1 MKRYRGSSSN
11 PDPEALERLQRAEL
25 GLEEALQLHS
35 TLEAEEQAEQAG
47 LAGRTSTAPV
57 CSKRLHEA
65 LRHPGVGGNHPLSYF
80 EELCLREMDG
90 ELSPE
95 ERAELERL
103 CGEYA
108 IYARRRAVLERI
120 VFRPDTTIV
129 YRQKASLK
137 RGVFTWHTGLVSRVA
152 AAAAIVIGVLIPGA
166 TSLWNTAIQPAA
178 RFSVASKPESIPR
191 VEAVSPMPAAGV
203 KVAEGTGMAGGMA
216 SQGVLPVASQLAMS
230 LQGGG
235 SGNLPD
241 SLPLEERAQDS
252 TALAVADTEPAVERV
267 VRLVPQL
274 GVSTQPLPMVA
285 SATVEPAEGFY
296 WYPTDWEAYY
306 LQQELAEI
314 EQYNPP
320 PAPRASPLRSF
331 LAYLAQRNGYQR

>member
-1 MKRYRGSSSN
+1 M
-11 PDPEALERLQRAEL
+11 
-25 GLEEALQLHS
+25 QLHS
-35 TLEAEEQAEQAG
+35 TLEAEEQAEQSA

-57 CSKRLHEA
+57 CSERLRAA
-65 LRHPGVGGNHPLSYF
+65 LRHPGVGANRPLSYF

-90 ELSPE
+90 ELSPDE
-95 ERAELERL
+95 QAELDRL

-120 VFRPDTTIV
+120 VFQPDTTIV

-137 RGVFTWHTGLVSRVA
+137 RGVFTWHTGWVSRVA

-178 RFSVASKPESIPR
+178 RFSVASKPENAPQ
-191 VEAVSPMPAAGV
+191 VEAVSPLPAAGV
-203 KVAEGTGMAGGMA
+203 GGAEGAGMEGGVA
-216 SQGVLPVASQLAMS
+216 SQSALPAAHQLAMS
-230 LQGGG
+230 PQSGS

-267 VRLVPQL
+267 VRLAPQL

-320 PAPRASPLRSF
+320 PAPKASPLRSF

>member
-1 MKRYRGSSSN
+1 MKRYRGNSSN
-11 PDPEALERLQRAEL
+11 PDAEALGRLQRAEL

-35 TLEAEEQAEQAG
+35 TLEAKEQAEQAG

-57 CSKRLHEA
+57 CSERLHEA
-65 LRHPGVGGNHPLSYF
+65 LRHPGVGGNRPLSYF

-108 IYARRRAVLERI
+108 IYARRRAALERI
-120 VFRPDTTIV
+120 VFRPDTTVV
-129 YRQKASLK
+129 YRRKASLK
-137 RGVFTWHTGLVSRVA
+137 RGVAAWHTGLVRRVA

-166 TSLWNTAIQPAA
+166 TNLWNNAIQPVA
-178 RFSVASKPESIPR
+178 RFSEASKPESAPR
-191 VEAVSPMPAAGV
+191 VEAVSPLPTAGIGEAA
-203 KVAEGTGMAGGMA
+203 EEGMAGAVA
-216 SQGVLPVASQLAMS
+216 SQSALPAAHQLAMS
-230 LQGGG
+230 PQSG
-235 SGNLPD
+235 SSGILPD
-241 SLPLEERAQDS
+241 SLPLEGRYQDP
-252 TALAVADTEPAVERV
+252 TVLEVADTEQAVERV
-267 VRLVPQL
+267 VHLAPLL
-274 GVSTQPLPMVA
+274 GIGSQPLPMVA
-285 SATVEPAEGFY
+285 SIAVEPAEGFY

-320 PAPRASPLRSF
+320 PTPRASPLRSF

>member
-35 TLEAEEQAEQAG
+35 TLGAKEQAEQAG

-57 CSKRLHEA
+57 CSERLHEA
-65 LRHPGVGGNHPLSYF
+65 LRHPGVGGNRPLSYF

-90 ELSPE
+90 ELSPD

-108 IYARRRAVLERI
+108 IYTRRRAVLERI
-120 VFRPDTTIV
+120 VFQPDTTVV
-129 YRQKASLK
+129 YRRKASLK
-137 RGVFTWHTGLVSRVA
+137 RGVAAWHAGWVSRVA

-178 RFSVASKPESIPR
+178 RFSVASKPENEPR
-191 VEAVSPMPAAGV
+191 VEAVSPLPAAGV
-203 KVAEGTGMAGGMA
+203 RGAEGAGMEGGVA
-216 SQGVLPVASQLAMS
+216 SQSALPAAHQLAMS
-230 LQGGG
+230 PQGGS
-235 SGNLPD
+235 SGILPD
-241 SLPLEERAQDS
+241 SLPLEGRYQDP
-252 TALAVADTEPAVERV
+252 TVLEVADTEQAVEREV
-267 VRLVPQL
+267 HLAPLL
-274 GVSTQPLPMVA
+274 GIGSQPLPMVA
-285 SATVEPAEGFY
+285 STAVEPAEGFY

-320 PAPRASPLRSF
+320 PAPKASPLRSF

>member
-1 MKRYRGSSSN
+1 M
-11 PDPEALERLQRAEL
+11 
-25 GLEEALQLHS
+25 QLHS
-35 TLEAEEQAEQAG
+35 TLEAEEQAEQSA

-57 CSKRLHEA
+57 CSERLRAA
-65 LRHPGVGGNHPLSYF
+65 LRHPGVGANRPLSYF

-90 ELSPE
+90 ELSPDE
-95 ERAELERL
+95 QAELDRL

-120 VFRPDTTIV
+120 VFQPDTTIV

-137 RGVFTWHTGLVSRVA
+137 RGVFTWHTGWVSRVA

-178 RFSVASKPESIPR
+178 RFSVASKPENAPQ
-191 VEAVSPMPAAGV
+191 VEAVSPLPAAGV
-203 KVAEGTGMAGGMA
+203 GGAEGAGMEGG
-216 SQGVLPVASQLAMS
+216 VASQSALPAAHQLAVS
-230 LQGGG
+230 PQSGS

-267 VRLVPQL
+267 VRLAPQL

-320 PAPRASPLRSF
+320 PAPKASPLRSF

>member
-35 TLEAEEQAEQAG
+35 TLEAEEQAEQSG
-47 LAGRTSTAPV
+47 RAGRTSTAPV
-57 CSKRLHEA
+57 CSERLRAA
-65 LRHPGVGGNHPLSYF
+65 LRHPGVGANRPLSYF

-95 ERAELERL
+95 EQAELERL

-152 AAAAIVIGVLIPGA
+152 AVAAIVIGVLIPGA

-178 RFSVASKPESIPR
+178 RFSVASKPESTPQ

-203 KVAEGTGMAGGMA
+203 KVAEGTGMAG
-216 SQGVLPVASQLAMS
+216 QGVLPAAAQLAMS